1 MADTFVSDFQVR
13 SLAGE
18 PPAAVSVRNLS
29 TNLYAASDAW
39 GRKCTSAPQPCLI
52 SAEVHFKQP
61 FGTAAANDQLGADT
75 VHYGNLSK
83 AILERMKRFTVPRET
98 NGDSDSNFT
107 LAYVLHDL
115 WVGLTGWAHFGSV
128 KEEEKPFL
136 DIATIRFLSLTV
148 TLPKASLLGEGVSM
162 TCSQFFKN
170 GPGEK
175 MRENLISASL
185 KIHGLKVPTLV
196 GVNPHER
203 KAKQFVTTSVSV
215 ERYFRMDDYYPEL
228 EEVVVRTLEESSYET
243 LEALGAHLAEKI
255 LEPDHMKDH
264 SKWQVHIRM
273 EKPTAV
279 PLADCPIVEV
289 RAGYGFPA
297 PGRPNAS

>member
-1 MADTFVSDFQVR
+1 MADTFVSDFHVR
-13 SLAGE
+13 SQAGE
-18 PPAAVSVRNLS
+18 PCAAVSVRNLS

-39 GRKCTSAPQPCLI
+39 GRKCVAFPQPCLV

-61 FGTAAANDQLGADT
+61 FGTAATNDQLGADT

-83 AILERMKRFTVPRET
+83 AILERMKRFTVPHEDLLKS
-98 NGDSDSNFT
+98 NGGNDSSFT
-107 LAYVLHDL
+107 LAYVIHDL

-136 DIATIRFLSLTV
+136 DIAAVKFLSVTV
-148 TLPKASLLGEGVSM
+148 TLPKASLLGEGVST

-185 KIHGLKVPTLV
+185 KIHNLKVPTLV

-203 KAKQFVTTSVSV
+203 KAKQFVTTSVNV

-228 EEVVVRTLEESSYET
+228 EATVVKVSTATCIRLLPLSQNMDNADYLHRRLRSPPTRLSKPSVPIWLRKSS
-243 LEALGAHLAEKI
+243 
-255 LEPDHMKDH
+255 
-264 SKWQVHIRM
+264 S
-273 EKPTAV
+273 
-279 PLADCPIVEV
+279 PIT
-289 RAGYGFPA
+289 
-297 PGRPNAS
+297 